1 MKKFCCAMILI
12 IMMMCQSVNIF
23 AYNEV
28 KKIDVYYGAP
38 YANISDVYGNYTI
51 VNKNEIQMV
60 IHLLESLKTI
70 PGGGMP
76 TDTQALY
83 FMITC
88 KDNPSQYITQR
99 YDMRCDVCPSAMQI
113 VRGNGVEPYKI
124 SVKEYYQL
132 CGFINS
138 LILDKFDND
147 EPISTTPSEWAES
160 DIESMI
166 EAGMLSKWHQIG
178 YANKV
183 SRAEVCQLIDDIL
196 IAKGIY
202 EDTNIKSVFDDTDDI
217 AVNRLYEEGIVSGI
231 SETEFDPYDYIT
243 REEFATI
250 LSRTYDFLGLSSR
263 TEIFRYADEN
273 DISEWA
279 QDSVNKMYAAG
290 LMQGKDNNEFKPK
303 DTVTKQEVIVAL
315 RRLADLIYR

>member
-1 MKKFCCAMILI
+1 MKKSYWVLI
-12 IMMMCQSVNIF
+12 IAVITIICHGITVN
-23 AYNEV
+23 AYSLYSNIEKIVVNETSHMSMR
-28 KKIDVYYGAP
+28 DLC
-38 YANISDVYGNYTI
+38 GNYTT
-51 VNKNEIQMV
+51 VNEKEIQMLYYY
-60 IHLLESLKTI
+60 IDSLKETA
-70 PGGGMP
+70 GGGIP
-76 TDTQALY
+76 SDTNSIHIIMSY
-83 FMITC
+83 R
-88 KDNPSQYITQR
+88 D
-99 YDMRCDVCPSAMQI
+99 YDIRCDIYPGSIAI
-113 VRGNGVEPYKI
+113 FNADKLGVAEIYKI
-124 SVKEYYQL
+124 SLKEYYQL

-160 DIESMI
+160 DVESMI
-166 EAGMLSKWHQIG
+166 EAELLSKWHQIG

-202 EDTNIKSVFDDTDDI
+202 EDTNIKSVFDDNDDI

-250 LSRTYDFLGLSSR
+250 LSRTYDFLDLSSR
-263 TEIFRYADEN
+263 PKTFRYADDN

-303 DTVTKQEVIVAL
+303 DTITKQEVIVAL
-315 RRLADLIYR
+315 RRLADLIEQ